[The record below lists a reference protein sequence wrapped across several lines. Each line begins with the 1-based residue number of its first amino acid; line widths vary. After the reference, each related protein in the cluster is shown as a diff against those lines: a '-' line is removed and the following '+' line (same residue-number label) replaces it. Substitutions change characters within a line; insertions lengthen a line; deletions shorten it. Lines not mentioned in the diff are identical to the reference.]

1 MRRDTVQ
8 ATTACREKPVARN
21 PGTLMEV
28 RSLPNIAAGER
39 PPIVEPAAAIRR
51 AEVRAA

>member
-1 MRRDTVQ
+1 MQRDTVQ

-28 RSLPNIAAGER
+28 RSLPYVAASER
-39 PPIVEPAAAIRR
+39 PPVVEPALAMRR
-51 AEVRAA
+51 AEVSAA